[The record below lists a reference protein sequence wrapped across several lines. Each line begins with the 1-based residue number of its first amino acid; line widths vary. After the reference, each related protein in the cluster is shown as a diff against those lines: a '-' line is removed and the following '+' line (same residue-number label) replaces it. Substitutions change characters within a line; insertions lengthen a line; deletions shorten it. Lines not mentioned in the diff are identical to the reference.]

1 MQRPS
6 LFCLLITGC
15 LPLFVGCWGESK
27 GSLAKKLQEQRALM
41 ESNEPDPDSGVA
53 SPPKVAAA
61 GTKAGGPS
69 VAGTKAGGQSPDP
82 DGGTAPLPK
91 TEAAAVP
98 AVSKPSQASPV
109 AQGNAA
115 FTLPVVPNPAP
126 STPLGATA
134 TVEQRRGRT
143 IENLTKLG
151 KALNAYSDGLG
162 DFPGRLAGYPA
173 TRTLDP
179 PGYPRMSWRVA
190 ILPRLGYEKLFK
202 QYQPDEPW
210 DSASNKLVLAQIP
223 PEFQSPERRDNK
235 TNYLVPLASF
245 AAFGGAGRLHRS
257 TFEDPQD
264 STVILVEADDSQA
277 VEWTRPDDLL
287 VEVAPNI
294 SLRSQLGSLRG
305 DGFFAVLAN
314 GRVCRI
320 KSQVNDLSLKA
331 LFTIDG
337 GDSHQI
343 KDAIQEATAVPASSP
358 AVPQVASVP
367 TPIAPPSEGKV
378 GPAPAE
384 SVAGKAPAP
393 TLPGEPVSVP
403 SPLKTPAGLVKKKLP
418 VPSESELVFAR
429 TTLKKLYAEEYKK
442 AKTAEER
449 RQLAGKLAGTSS
461 EAGEDL
467 AVVHELLR
475 MSRDLYAQEGDLAGA
490 LRTVSQL
497 EQRLEIDAP
506 AMRLETLTLFL
517 KSPDAQSK
525 HTEVLTEA
533 KKLLADAIEA
543 DKYDVAL
550 DALKIGKGA
559 AKRGDDSKFLSKAGK
574 KQTWLESAR
583 RAYSEFSKAKARLAA
598 GPDDPQTNQI
608 LGTYTCLVKSRW
620 ELGLPQLA
628 RATDLKVRFLAKLD
642 LSPSKSPQETFDLAN
657 QYWDLAEQKP
667 DMELEEQGLKMR
679 AAYWYAQAAKELPDG
694 LDKIKARKRLAEIVE
709 AYGKEET
716 ERATGRGDISA
727 IAGVK
732 TNNE

>member
-1 MQRPS
+1 MRRPS
-6 LFCLLITGC
+6 LFCLLVAGC
-15 LPLFVGCWGESK
+15 LPLIAGCLGESK

-41 ESNEPDPDSGVA
+41 ENEPDPDSGVV

-69 VAGTKAGGQSPDP
+69 VAGTKAGGPSPDP
-82 DGGTAPLPK
+82 DAGTAPLPK
-91 TEAAAVP
+91 AAVVP
-98 AVSKPSQASPV
+98 ASLSKASKSPPV
-109 AQGNAA
+109 LQENSA
-115 FTLPVVPNPAP
+115 FTLPVVPNSAP
-126 STPLGATA
+126 SAPLIASATL
-134 TVEQRRGRT
+134 EQRRART

-151 KALNAYSDGLG
+151 KALNAYSDRPGFL
-162 DFPGRLAGYPA
+162 PGRPAGYPA

-179 PGYPRMSWRVA
+179 PGYPEMSWRVA
-190 ILPRLGYEKLFK
+190 ILPLLGYEKLFK

-235 TNYLVPLASF
+235 TNYLLPLASF
-245 AAFGGAGRLHRS
+245 AAFGGTGRLHRS

-264 STVILVEADDSQA
+264 QTLILVEADDSQA

-287 VEVAPNI
+287 LEVAPGT
-294 SLRSQLGSLRG
+294 SLKSKLGSLRG

-314 GRVCRI
+314 GSVCRI
-320 KSQVNDLSLKA
+320 KSNVNDLSLKA

-343 KDAIQEATAVPASSP
+343 KGAIQEATAVPASPPEAPS
-358 AVPQVASVP
+358 VASSP
-367 TPIAPPSEGKV
+367 TPVAPPGGDKV
-378 GPAPAE
+378 AAAAAE
-384 SVAGKAPAP
+384 SVRGKEAVPKP
-393 TLPGEPVSVP
+393 MDEPVST
-403 SPLKTPAGLVKKKLP
+403 SNPLKTPAGLVRKKLS
-418 VPSESELVFAR
+418 VPSESELVSAR
-429 TTLKKLYAEEYKK
+429 ATLKKLYAEEYKK
-442 AKTAEER
+442 AKKSQER
-449 RQLAGKLAGTSS
+449 VDLAGKLAATSS
-461 EAGEDL
+461 EVGEDL

-475 MSRDLYAQEGDLAGA
+475 MTRDLYAQEGHLTEA
-490 LRTVSQL
+490 LNAIS
-497 EQRLEIDAP
+497 RLESRFEVDGP

-517 KSPDAQSK
+517 KSPDAESK
-525 HTEVLTEA
+525 HMEVLTEA
-533 KKLLADAIEA
+533 KKVLADAIEA

-583 RAYSEFSKAKARLAA
+583 RAYSDFSKAKARLAA
-598 GPDDPQTNQI
+598 APSDPQINQI
-608 LGTYTCLVKSRW
+608 LGIYTCLVKSRW

-628 RATDLKVRFLAKLD
+628 RATDLKLRFLAKLD

-667 DMELEEQGLKMR
+667 DLELEEQGLKMR
-679 AAYWYAQAAKELPDG
+679 AAYWYAQAGKELPDG

-716 ERATGRGDISA
+716 EKATGRSDITA
-727 IAGVK
+727 IAGVRA
-732 TNNE
+732 NNE